1 MIMTFS
7 SSSSQ
12 DSILG
17 IMESLLVC
25 LKWCKEKVEQEKGT
39 LAILFSVL
47 IHGHLHYRQK
57 QQGSA
62 LSSSSPLQDTAVD
75 IKNVLWEF
83 RAHQCPN
90 NWSVIEYIFQSI
102 QSFSTCCHSS
112 SRHSCIQYSC
122 IQDWTSWFIHLQ
134 RFVPANRNTS
144 QQQSQCN
151 GVHLGIH

>member
-1 MIMTFS
+1 MTFS

-39 LAILFSVL
+39 LAIVFSVL
-47 IHGHLHYRQK
+47 ICGHLHYRQK

-75 IKNVLWEF
+75 IKNVL
-83 RAHQCPN
+83 
-90 NWSVIEYIFQSI
+90 
-102 QSFSTCCHSS
+102 
-112 SRHSCIQYSC
+112 
-122 IQDWTSWFIHLQ
+122 
-134 RFVPANRNTS
+134 
-144 QQQSQCN
+144 
-151 GVHLGIH
+151 